1 MHYCMHRVIYFLFSA
16 FEWLTNMVA
25 EAEPFVQ
32 RVVIADTHEG
42 NVMGDRTTSA
52 AVEGRTKSFYSSK
65 LIDIYL
71 SLATLG

>member
-25 EAEPFVQ
+25 EAESFVQ
-32 RVVIADTHEG
+32 RVEIADTHEG

-52 AVEGRTKSFYSSK
+52 AVEGRTKSFFF
-65 LIDIYL
+65 I
-71 SLATLG
+71 

>member
-1 MHYCMHRVIYFLFSA
+1 
-16 FEWLTNMVA
+16 MVA

-32 RVVIADTHEG
+32 SVEIADTHEG